1 MSMFPDIKNM
11 IFSKILYF
19 PLFPVVFF
27 SSCHRG
33 ETPVIQS
40 PQPVPVYDMEKLP
53 KASVYIQAEEKIM
66 NLSLQQ
72 KQQLASYIIHSANW
86 EKMLKKEFKQV
97 RSGRYPEMLSM
108 VHQDDDSYL
117 NRVIIP
123 YIRLSIKDK
132 DILSLLQNNAYGEAI
147 LSRADIFDLAAENYI
162 EHFPDDKNG
171 WDFLWFYMNMQ
182 EEEAPYCEMIKKI
195 IMKRHLNRFS
205 YGKKILDMLGDSPFR
220 RNDGRCL

>member
-1 MSMFPDIKNM
+1 M
-11 IFSKILYF
+11 IQ
-19 PLFPVVFF
+19 P
-27 SSCHRG
+27 
-33 ETPVIQS
+33 
-40 PQPVPVYDMEKLP
+40 PQPIPVYDMEKLP
-53 KASVYIQAEEKIM
+53 KNSIYIKAEERIM

-205 YGKKILDMLGDSPFR
+205 YGKKILEMLGNSPFR

>member
-1 MSMFPDIKNM
+1 MFPYIKNM
-11 IFSKILYF
+11 VFSKILYF
-19 PLFPVVFF
+19 FLFPAVLFPSCRQGMTTAAHPLKPVFV
-27 SSCHRG
+27 RVADPLNP
-33 ETPVIQS
+33 ES
-40 PQPVPVYDMEKLP
+40 PQ
-53 KASVYIQAEEKIM
+53 SREKIRD
-66 NLSLQQ
+66 LSQQ
-72 KQQLASYIIHSANW
+72 QRQQLAGYIVHSANW
-86 EKMLKKEFKQV
+86 EQMTRKEFELI

-123 YIRLSIKDK
+123 YIRLSSKDK
-132 DILSLLQNNAYGEAI
+132 NILSLLQNNAYGEAI

>member
-53 KASVYIQAEEKIM
+53 KASVYIKAEERIM

-97 RSGRYPEMLSM
+97 RSGRYQEMLSM

-205 YGKKILDMLGDSPFR
+205 YGKKLLEMLGNSPFR

>member
-1 MSMFPDIKNM
+1 M
-11 IFSKILYF
+11 IQ
-19 PLFPVVFF
+19 P
-27 SSCHRG
+27 
-33 ETPVIQS
+33 
-40 PQPVPVYDMEKLP
+40 PQPIPVYDMEKLP
-53 KASVYIQAEEKIM
+53 KNSIYIKAEERIM

-195 IMKRHLNRFS
+195 LIKRHLNRFS
-205 YGKKILDMLGDSPFR
+205 YGKKIRDMLGNSPFR

>member
-11 IFSKILYF
+11 VFSKILYF
-19 PLFPVVFF
+19 FLFPAVLFP
-27 SSCHRG
+27 SCRQG
-33 ETPVIQS
+33 MTTVAQP
-40 PQPVPVYDMEKLP
+40 PKPVPVYDMEKLP

-97 RSGRYPEMLSM
+97 RSGRYQEMLSM

-123 YIRLSIKDK
+123 YIRLSSKDK
-132 DILSLLQNNAYGEAI
+132 DILSLLQNNTYGEAI
-147 LSRADIFDLAAENYI
+147 LSRVDIFDLVAENYI
-162 EHFPDDKNG
+162 EYFPDDKNG

-182 EEEAPYCEMIKKI
+182 EEEDPYCEMIKKI
-195 IMKRHLNRFS
+195 LIKRHLNRFS
-205 YGKKILDMLGDSPFR
+205 YGKKIRDMLGNSPFR

>member
-11 IFSKILYF
+11 VFSKILYF
-19 PLFPVVFF
+19 FLFPAVLFP
-27 SSCHRG
+27 SCRQG
-33 ETPVIQS
+33 MTTVAQP
-40 PQPVPVYDMEKLP
+40 PKPVPVYDMEKLP

-86 EKMLKKEFKQV
+86 EKMLKKEFKRV
-97 RSGRYPEMLSM
+97 RSGRYQEMLSM

-123 YIRLSIKDK
+123 YIRLSSKDK
-132 DILSLLQNNAYGEAI
+132 DILSLLQNNTYGEAI
-147 LSRADIFDLAAENYI
+147 LSRVDIFDLVAENYI
-162 EHFPDDKNG
+162 EYFPDDKNG

-182 EEEAPYCEMIKKI
+182 EEEAPYC
-195 IMKRHLNRFS
+195 
-205 YGKKILDMLGDSPFR
+205 
-220 RNDGRCL
+220 

>member
-1 MSMFPDIKNM
+1 M

-19 PLFPVVFF
+19 FLFPVVFF
-27 SSCHRG
+27 SSCHQG
-33 ETPVIQS
+33 GVPVIQP
-40 PQPVPVYDMEKLP
+40 PQPIPVYDMEKLP
-53 KASVYIQAEEKIM
+53 KNSIYIKAEERIM

-171 WDFLWFYMNMQ
+171 WDFLWFFMG
-182 EEEAPYCEMIKKI
+182 EDVDEIPFCSIIKEMII
-195 IMKRHLNRFS
+195 KRNLDRFA
-205 YGKKILDMLGDSPFR
+205 YGKKILDMIGDSSIR
-220 RNDGRCL
+220 KNDGRCL

>member
-1 MSMFPDIKNM
+1 MFPDIKNM
-11 IFSKILYF
+11 VFSKILYF
-19 PLFPVVFF
+19 FLFPAVLFP
-27 SSCHRG
+27 SCRQG
-33 ETPVIQS
+33 MTTVAQP
-40 PQPVPVYDMEKLP
+40 PKPVPVYDMEKLP

-66 NLSLQQ
+66 NLSQQQ

-97 RSGRYPEMLSM
+97 RSGRYQEMLSM

-123 YIRLSIKDK
+123 YIRLSSKDK
-132 DILSLLQNNAYGEAI
+132 DILSLLQNNTYGEAI
-147 LSRADIFDLAAENYI
+147 LSRVDIFDLVAENYI
-162 EHFPDDKNG
+162 EYFPDDKNG

-195 IMKRHLNRFS
+195 LIKRHLNRFS
-205 YGKKILDMLGDSPFR
+205 YGKKIRDMLGNSPFR

>member
-1 MSMFPDIKNM
+1 MSMFPYIKNM
-11 IFSKILYF
+11 VFSKILYF
-19 PLFPVVFF
+19 FLFPAVLFPSCRQGMTTAAHPLKPVFV
-27 SSCHRG
+27 RVADPLNP
-33 ETPVIQS
+33 ES
-40 PQPVPVYDMEKLP
+40 PQ
-53 KASVYIQAEEKIM
+53 SREKIRD
-66 NLSLQQ
+66 LSQQ
-72 KQQLASYIIHSANW
+72 QRQQLAGYIVHSANW
-86 EKMLKKEFKQV
+86 EQMTRKEFELI

-123 YIRLSIKDK
+123 YIRLSSKDK
-132 DILSLLQNNAYGEAI
+132 NILSLLQNNAYGEAI

-220 RNDGRCL
+220 RNDGCCL

>member
-1 MSMFPDIKNM
+1 M

-19 PLFPVVFF
+19 PLFPAVLFPSCRQGMTTAAHPLKPVFV
-27 SSCHRG
+27 RVADPLNP
-33 ETPVIQS
+33 ES
-40 PQPVPVYDMEKLP
+40 PQ
-53 KASVYIQAEEKIM
+53 SREKIRD
-66 NLSLQQ
+66 LSQQ
-72 KQQLASYIIHSANW
+72 QRQQLAGYIIHSANW

-97 RSGRYPEMLSM
+97 RSGRYQEMLSM

-123 YIRLSIKDK
+123 YIRLSSKDK

-147 LSRADIFDLAAENYI
+147 LSRADIFDLAAKNYI

>member
-53 KASVYIQAEEKIM
+53 KASVYIKAEERIM
-66 NLSLQQ
+66 NLSQQQ

-205 YGKKILDMLGDSPFR
+205 YGKKILDMLGNSPFR

>member
-53 KASVYIQAEEKIM
+53 KASVYIKAEERIM

-97 RSGRYPEMLSM
+97 RSGRYQEMLSM

-205 YGKKILDMLGDSPFR
+205 YGKKIRDMLGNSPFR

>member
-1 MSMFPDIKNM
+1 MV
-11 IFSKILYF
+11 FSKILYF
-19 PLFPVVFF
+19 FLFPAVLFPSCRQGMTTAAHPLKPVFV
-27 SSCHRG
+27 RVADPLNP
-33 ETPVIQS
+33 ES
-40 PQPVPVYDMEKLP
+40 PQ
-53 KASVYIQAEEKIM
+53 SREKIRD
-66 NLSLQQ
+66 LSQQ
-72 KQQLASYIIHSANW
+72 QRQQLAGYIVHSANW
-86 EKMLKKEFKQV
+86 EQMTRKEFELI

-123 YIRLSIKDK
+123 YIRLSSKDK
-132 DILSLLQNNAYGEAI
+132 NILSLLQNNAYGEAI

>member
-1 MSMFPDIKNM
+1 MKRMWVLS
-11 IFSKILYF
+11 
-19 PLFPVVFF
+19 LFPVALFP
-27 SSCHRG
+27 SCRQG
-33 ETPVIQS
+33 MTTVAQP
-40 PQPVPVYDMEKLP
+40 PKPVPVYDMEKLP

-97 RSGRYPEMLSM
+97 RSGRYQEMLSM

-123 YIRLSIKDK
+123 YIRLSSKDK
-132 DILSLLQNNAYGEAI
+132 DILSLLQNNTYGEAI
-147 LSRADIFDLAAENYI
+147 LSRVDIFDLVAENYI
-162 EHFPDDKNG
+162 EYFPDDKNG

-205 YGKKILDMLGDSPFR
+205 YGKKILEMLGNSPFR

>member
-53 KASVYIQAEEKIM
+53 KASVYIKAEERIM

-97 RSGRYPEMLSM
+97 RSGRYQEMLSM

-147 LSRADIFDLAAENYI
+147 LSRADIFDLVAENYI
-162 EHFPDDKNG
+162 EYFPDDKNG

-205 YGKKILDMLGDSPFR
+205 YGKKLLEMLGNSPFR

>member
-1 MSMFPDIKNM
+1 M
-11 IFSKILYF
+11 IQ
-19 PLFPVVFF
+19 P
-27 SSCHRG
+27 
-33 ETPVIQS
+33 
-40 PQPVPVYDMEKLP
+40 PQPIPVYDMEKLP
-53 KASVYIQAEEKIM
+53 KNSIYIKAEERIM

-205 YGKKILDMLGDSPFR
+205 YGKKILEMLGNSPFR
-220 RNDGRCL
+220 RNDGRWL

>member
-53 KASVYIQAEEKIM
+53 KASVYIKAEERIM

-205 YGKKILDMLGDSPFR
+205 YGKKILDMLGNSPFR

>member
-53 KASVYIQAEEKIM
+53 KASVYIKAEERIM

-97 RSGRYPEMLSM
+97 RSGRYQEMLSM

-205 YGKKILDMLGDSPFR
+205 YGKKLLDMLGNSPFR

>member
-11 IFSKILYF
+11 VFSKILYF
-19 PLFPVVFF
+19 FLFPAVLFP
-27 SSCHRG
+27 SCRQG
-33 ETPVIQS
+33 MTTVAQP
-40 PQPVPVYDMEKLP
+40 PKPVPVYDMEKLP

-66 NLSLQQ
+66 NLSQQQ

-97 RSGRYPEMLSM
+97 RNGRYLEMLSM

-123 YIRLSIKDK
+123 YIRLSSKDK
-132 DILSLLQNNAYGEAI
+132 DILSLLQNNTYGEAI
-147 LSRADIFDLAAENYI
+147 LSRVDIFDLVAENYI
-162 EHFPDDKNG
+162 EYFPDDKNG

-195 IMKRHLNRFS
+195 LIKRHLNRFS
-205 YGKKILDMLGDSPFR
+205 YGKKIRDMLGNSPFR